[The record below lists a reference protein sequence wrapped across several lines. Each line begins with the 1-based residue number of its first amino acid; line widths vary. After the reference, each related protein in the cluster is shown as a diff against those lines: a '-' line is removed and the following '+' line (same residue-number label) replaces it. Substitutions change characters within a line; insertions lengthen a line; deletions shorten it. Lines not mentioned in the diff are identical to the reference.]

1 MNIRTRFR
9 IGFAAALLAVLPAGA
24 SVIGDVRMKL
34 SAGDLSSAEAIVED
48 FHRTSGDNAEYA
60 AAVSWL
66 ARGALMLH
74 QPMAVEKYVAETN
87 RLTAG
92 LLKTTKLEDDSFLQA
107 AVGAAIEVEAQS
119 LAQQGKRASALEV
132 LQQEQVKP
140 YPIAIESRIQKNVNL
155 LSLVGQPA
163 PGIGGKHQ
171 GQPVLLFLWAH
182 WCSDCRAQAPTM
194 ARIKADF
201 AAKGL
206 LIVAPT
212 RRYGFTPDSEKA
224 AVEQENQQIEKIW
237 QEVYSGLGDTPHPIE
252 ETTMVDYGVSSTP
265 TLVLIDR
272 HGIVRLYQ
280 PYRMSEARL
289 RDEINAVLK
298 IE

>member
-1 MNIRTRFR
+1 MNILIRLK
-9 IGFAAALLAVLPAGA
+9 IGLAAALLVVLPATA
-24 SVIGDVRMKL
+24 SVIGDERMKL

-48 FHRTSGDNAEYA
+48 LHHTSGDTAEYA

-66 ARGALMLH
+66 ARGALMLRE
-74 QPMAVEKYVAETN
+74 PMAVEKYLAETN
-87 RLTAG
+87 RLTTA
-92 LLKTTKLEDDSFLQA
+92 LLKNTRVDDDSFLQA

-119 LAQQGKRASALEV
+119 LAQQGKRTQALQL
-132 LQQEQVKP
+132 LQREQAKP
-140 YPIAIESRIQKNVNL
+140 YPIALQCRIQKNVNL

-163 PGIGGKHQ
+163 PGIGGKHP

-182 WCSDCRAQAPTM
+182 WCGDCRAQAPTM

-206 LIVAPT
+206 LILAPT
-212 RRYGFTPDSEKA
+212 RRYGSTSDSEKA
-224 AVEQENQQIEKIW
+224 TVEQEDKEIEKTW
-237 QEVYSGLGDTPHPIE
+237 QEFYGGLGDTLHPVE
-252 ETTMVDYGVSSTP
+252 EATMVEYGVSSTP

-280 PYRMSEARL
+280 PYRMSETRL

>member
-1 MNIRTRFR
+1 MTIRARHKA
-9 IGFAAALLAVLPAGA
+9 ILAALLLAVLSSAA
-24 SVIGDVRMKL
+24 SVIGEVRMKL
-34 SAGDLSSAEAIVED
+34 SAGDLSNAEAIVED
-48 FHRTSGDNAEYA
+48 FHRESGDTAEYA

-66 ARGALMLH
+66 ARGALILR
-74 QPMAVEKYVAETN
+74 QPMALQKYIAETN
-87 RLTAG
+87 RLTAT
-92 LLKTTKLEDDSFLQA
+92 LLKTTKIDDDSFLQA
-107 AVGAAIEVEAQS
+107 AVGAAIEVESQS
-119 LAQQGKRASALEV
+119 LAQQGKRTQALQL
-132 LQQEQVKP
+132 LQYERAKP
-140 YPIAIESRIQKNVNL
+140 YPIALQCRIQKNVNL

-163 PGIGGKHQ
+163 PGIGGNHQ

-182 WCSDCRAQAPTM
+182 WCGDCRAQAPTM

-206 LIVAPT
+206 LIIAPT
-212 RRYGFTPDSEKA
+212 RRYGFSPDSEKA
-224 AVEQENQQIEKIW
+224 TVEQENKQIEKTW
-237 QEVYSGLGDTPHPIE
+237 QEVYSGLGDTAHPIE
-252 ETTMVDYGVSSTP
+252 EGTMVEYGVSSTP

>member
-1 MNIRTRFR
+1 MNICTCFK
-9 IGFAAALLAVLPAGA
+9 IALAVVLLAVLPVSA

-48 FHRTSGDNAEYA
+48 FHHTSGDTAEYA

-66 ARGALMLH
+66 ARGALMLR
-74 QPMAVEKYVAETN
+74 QPAAVEKHLAETN
-87 RLTAG
+87 RLTAA
-92 LLKTTKLEDDSFLQA
+92 LVKTTKLDDDSFLQA

-119 LAQQGKRASALEV
+119 LTQQGKRTQALQL
-132 LQQEQVKP
+132 LQRERTKP
-140 YPIAIESRIQKNVNL
+140 YPIALQSRIQKNVNL

-163 PGIGGKHQ
+163 PGVGGTHK

-182 WCSDCRAQAPTM
+182 WCSDCRAQVATM
-194 ARIKADF
+194 VRIKSDF
-201 AAKGL
+201 SAKGL
-206 LIVAPT
+206 LILAPT
-212 RRYGFTPDSEKA
+212 RRYGFTPHSDHATADE
-224 AVEQENQQIEKIW
+224 ENRQIEKIW
-237 QEVYSGLGDTPHPIE
+237 RETYAGLGATSHPIE
-252 ETTMVDYGVSSTP
+252 EATMVDYGVSSTP

-289 RDEINAVLK
+289 RDEINALLK